1 MHKKSHQ
8 YCETSIACVLI
19 QVTVWVF
26 SEIYNLLTWIL
37 KGKKKIQMNNLNKQ
51 YSIIQFLKYLQ
62 YKWPL

>member
-26 SEIYNLLTWIL
+26 SEIYNLLTWII
-37 KGKKKIQMNNLNKQ
+37 KGKKK
-51 YSIIQFLKYLQ
+51 
-62 YKWPL
+62 YKWIILINSTQ

>member
-26 SEIYNLLTWIL
+26 SEIYNLLTWII
-37 KGKKKIQMNNLNKQ
+37 KEKKNTNE
-51 YSIIQFLKYLQ
+51 
-62 YKWPL
+62 